1 VQIGKTVPLSSKK
14 CTCKTSMDRC
24 FVRSALVQKEQA
36 IRTCLRGKCARESWV
51 ECGGQRERERSI
63 GGDIE
68 RERASERESGRQ
80 REKEG
85 ERGGGGGELA
95 RVASLSTPASAP
107 PFQARKMES
116 SDL

>member
-85 ERGGGGGELA
+85 ERGGGGGGVSEGCVTFHACL
-95 RVASLSTPASAP
+95 RP
-107 PFQARKMES
+107 PVSGKE
-116 SDL
+116 DGIK